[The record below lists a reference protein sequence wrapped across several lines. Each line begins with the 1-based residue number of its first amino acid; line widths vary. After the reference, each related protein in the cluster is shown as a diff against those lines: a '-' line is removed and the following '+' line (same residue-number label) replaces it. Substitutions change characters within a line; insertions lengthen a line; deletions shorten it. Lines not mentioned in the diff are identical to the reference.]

1 MFIKV
6 ADLPLRTLVFVT
18 FSKTNASGTA
28 SSMTS
33 LRIEAP
39 EHKRAVKYNLR
50 TPVDLG
56 SI

>member
-6 ADLPLRTLVFVT
+6 ADFPHRSLVFVT